1 MTKTHSKYHSIVISD
16 GSMFQDVLI
25 VLLAS
30 ALLGVISQVAI
41 HLWWTVPV
49 TLQSAMVIFLGL
61 TLGSKRAAAAVAAY
75 LIEGALGAP
84 VFAGGYSGFIYLMG
98 PTGGYLWGF
107 LPAAFITG
115 FLMERGMAENFITSF
130 IAAILGSSVI
140 FLFGAFHLQLMIGW
154 KKAYEIGVEPFLLIE
169 PIKLIVASL
178 AAVFFW
184 KKN

>member
-1 MTKTHSKYHSIVISD
+1 MTKTHSKYHSTLFSE
-16 GSMFQDVLI
+16 GSMFQDVLTI
-25 VLLAS
+25 LLAS
-30 ALLGVISQVAI
+30 ALLGVISQIAI

-49 TLQSAMVIFLGL
+49 TLQSATVVFLGL

-84 VFAGGYSGFIYLMG
+84 VFAGGYTGFVYLMG

-115 FLMERGMAENFITSF
+115 FLMEQGMAENFITAF
-130 IAAILGSSVI
+130 VAAILGSSVI
-140 FLFGAFHLQLMIGW
+140 FLFGVFHLQLMIGW

-169 PIKLIVASL
+169 SIKLLVASL
-178 AAVFFW
+178 AATYFW
-184 KKN
+184 KQN